1 MEKQEELF
9 SPNQLQLWKIAW
21 WANNLSGVVLI
32 VFIISALL
40 QTSQVL
46 NSVNYNSNF
55 ILNIRSFIF
64 SQPPDAFRVIMNMLY
79 AILKGVM
86 YYLILRGVSLG
97 LNMIVETNFNYREKS
112 EAQNEQ

>member
-1 MEKQEELF
+1 MNEQEELF

-21 WANNLSGVVLI
+21 WANSLSGAVLVVY
-32 VFIISALL
+32 IISALL
-40 QTSQVL
+40 QTNQVL
-46 NSVNYNSNF
+46 HSINYNSNF

-64 SQPPDAFRVIMNMLY
+64 SQPWDALRLSMNMLSV
-79 AILKGVM
+79 ILKGVV
-86 YYLILRGVSLG
+86 YYLVLKGVSLG